1 MSEPIIILLAAFAA
15 ILAGFGWSFFYF
27 KDKKR
32 LLQEQLRQ
40 SDEQTKLMLE
50 KTIQEAEAAKKTALL
65 EAKEEGHKLR
75 SQIEREMNERRSEVS
90 RQERRLAQKEEQ
102 FDRKLTTAEQKEQA
116 VQVKEQELNKI
127 KEELQQAQVAQR
139 RELERIAQMSAEE
152 AKDMLLKSLEREL
165 QVDSARLI
173 KKMEDTAKE
182 EGDRRAQF
190 IIATTIQRWAADH
203 TAETTVSAV
212 HLPNDEMKGRI
223 IGREGR
229 NIRMLEALTGV
240 DLIID
245 DTPECVIVSGF
256 DPIRRAVAKLAL
268 EKLIVDGRI
277 HPARIEEMVE
287 KAQRELEVRIREAGE
302 AAALEAGVA
311 GLHPEMIKTIGR
323 LMFRTSYTQNVLKH
337 SIEASFIAAAIAA
350 ELGAN
355 VEIVKRAGL
364 LHDIGKTIADPDE
377 PHAVAGGKLAARY
390 GEESAVVHA
399 IAAHHYD
406 EEPKT
411 VEAIICAIC
420 DAISASRPGARR
432 ETLDLYVKRLEKLE
446 KIASSFPGIEK
457 SYAISAGR
465 EMRILV
471 RPGEIDDANALI
483 LARNIAKKI
492 EEELEYPGQIK
503 ITVIRETRAI
513 EYAK

>member
-1 MSEPIIILLAAFAA
+1 MIAMIAA
-15 ILAGFGWSFFYF
+15 IAGWGVSFLYF
-27 KDKKR
+27 KAKDKMWT
-32 LLQEQLRQ
+32 EQLRQ
-40 SDEQTKLMLE
+40 INEQTNLQLE
-50 KTIQEAEAAKKTALL
+50 KAHQETESVRKSAIL
-65 EAKEEGHKLR
+65 EAKDEGHR
-75 SQIEREMNERRSEVS
+75 IRTQIEKEMNERRSEIA
-90 RQERRLAQKEEQ
+90 RQERRLMQKEEHLDKK
-102 FDRKLTTAEQKEQA
+102 FASVEQREQNF
-116 VQVKEQELNKI
+116 QVKEQEVNKLREEI
-127 KEELQQAQVAQR
+127 KQIQITAR
-139 RELERIAQMSAEE
+139 KELERIAQMSAEE
-152 AKDMLLKSLEREL
+152 AKDMLLKSLEKEL
-165 QVDSARLI
+165 QIDSARLI
-173 KKMEDTAKE
+173 KKMEETAKE
-182 EGDRRAQF
+182 EADRRAQF
-190 IIATTIQRWAADH
+190 IIATTIQKWAADH
-203 TAETTVSAV
+203 TAESTVSAV
-212 HLPNDEMKGRI
+212 HLPSDDMKGRI

-268 EKLIVDGRI
+268 EKLIMDGRI

-287 KAQRELEVRIREAGE
+287 KAQKELEIKIREAGE
-302 AAALEAGVA
+302 ASALEAGVA
-311 GLHPEMIKTIGR
+311 GLHPEMIKILGR
-323 LMFRTSYTQNVLKH
+323 LMFRTSYSQNVLKH
-337 SIEASFIAAAIAA
+337 SIEASFIAASIAA

-355 VEIVKRAGL
+355 VEVAKRAGL

-390 GEESAVVHA
+390 GEEAAVVHA
-399 IAAHHYD
+399 ITVHHYD
-406 EEPKT
+406 EEPQT
-411 VEAIICAIC
+411 VEAVICAVC

-446 KIASSFPGIEK
+446 KVANSFSGVEK
-457 SYAISAGR
+457 SYAIQAGR

-471 RPGEIDDANALI
+471 KPNEIDDANAVI
-483 LARNIAKKI
+483 LARNIAKRI

>member
-1 MSEPIIILLAAFAA
+1 MNEPLIILLIAFAA
-15 ILAGFGWSFFYF
+15 IAIGFGVSFLFF
-27 KDKKR
+27 RTKEKNWQDK
-32 LLQEQLRQ
+32 QQQ
-40 SDEQTKLMLE
+40 TDEQTKLLLE
-50 KTIQEAEAAKKTALL
+50 KTHQEAEATKKTALL

-75 SQIEREMNERRSEVS
+75 TQIEKEMNDRRSEIS

-102 FDRKLTTAEQKEQA
+102 LDRKLSGMEEKEIYLQS
-116 VQVKEQELNKI
+116 KEHEIIKI
-127 KEELQQAQVAQR
+127 KEETQQVQVAQR
-139 RELERIAQMSAEE
+139 RELERIASMSAEE
-152 AKDMLLKSLEREL
+152 AKDMLLKTLDREL

-173 KKMEDTAKE
+173 KKMEESAKE
-182 EGDRRAQF
+182 EADRRAQF
-190 IIATTIQRWAADH
+190 VIATTIQRWAADH

-212 HLPNDEMKGRI
+212 HLPNDDMKGRI

-256 DPIRRAVAKLAL
+256 DPIRRAIAKLAL
-268 EKLIVDGRI
+268 EKLIIDGRI

-287 KAQRELEVRIREAGE
+287 KAQRELEVKVREAGE
-302 AAALEAGVA
+302 AAALESGVA
-311 GLHPEMIKTIGR
+311 GLHPEMIKTLGR

-337 SIEASFIAAAIAA
+337 SVEASFIAAAIAS
-350 ELGAN
+350 EIGAN

-390 GEESAVVHA
+390 GEEAAVVHA

-406 EEPKT
+406 EEPRT
-411 VEAIICAIC
+411 VEAIICATC

-446 KIASSFPGIEK
+446 KVANSFEGVEK

-471 RPGEIDDANALI
+471 RPNEIDDPNAII

-503 ITVIRETRAI
+503 VTVIRETRAI

>member
-1 MSEPIIILLAAFAA
+1 MNGPLIILLVALAA
-15 ILAGFGWSFFYF
+15 IVTGFGVSFLFF
-27 KDKKR
+27 RTKEKSWQDK
-32 LLQEQLRQ
+32 LNQI
-40 SDEQTKLMLE
+40 DEQSKLLLE
-50 KTIQEAEAAKKTALL
+50 KTCQEAEAAKKTALL

-75 SQIEREMNERRSEVS
+75 TQIEKEMNDRRSEIS

-102 FDRKLTTAEQKEQA
+102 LDRKLSGIEEKEIYLQS
-116 VQVKEQELNKI
+116 KEHEITKL
-127 KEELQQAQVAQR
+127 KEETQQIQIAGR
-139 RELERIAQMSAEE
+139 RELERIANMSAEE
-152 AKDMLLKSLEREL
+152 AKDMLLKTLEREL

-173 KKMEDTAKE
+173 KKMEETAKE
-182 EGDRRAQF
+182 EADRRAQF

-212 HLPNDEMKGRI
+212 HLPNDDMKGRI

-268 EKLIVDGRI
+268 EKLIIDGRI

-287 KAQRELEVRIREAGE
+287 KAQRELEIKIREAGE

-311 GLHPEMIKTIGR
+311 GLHPEMIKILGR

-350 ELGAN
+350 EVGAN
-355 VEIVKRAGL
+355 VEVVKRAGL
-364 LHDIGKTIADPDE
+364 MHDIGKTIADPDE

-390 GEESAVVHA
+390 GEEQAVVHA

-446 KIASSFPGIEK
+446 KVANSFDGVEK

-471 RPGEIDDANALI
+471 RPNEIDDANAVI

-503 ITVIRETRAI
+503 VTVIRETRAI

>member
-1 MSEPIIILLAAFAA
+1 MNEPLIILLIAFVA
-15 ILAGFGWSFFYF
+15 IAIGFGVSFLFF
-27 KDKKR
+27 RNKEKIWQDK
-32 LLQEQLRQ
+32 LQQT
-40 SDEQTKLMLE
+40 DEQSKLLLE
-50 KTIQEAEAAKKTALL
+50 KTHQEAEATKKTALL

-75 SQIEREMNERRSEVS
+75 TQIEREMNDRRSEIS

-102 FDRKLTTAEQKEQA
+102 LDRKLSGMEEKEIYLQG
-116 VQVKEQELNKI
+116 KEHEIIKI
-127 KEELQQAQVAQR
+127 KEDVQQIQGAQR
-139 RELERIAQMSAEE
+139 RELERIASLSAEE
-152 AKDMLLKSLEREL
+152 AKDMLLKTLEREL

-173 KKMEDTAKE
+173 KKMEESAKE
-182 EGDRRAQF
+182 EADRRAQSV
-190 IIATTIQRWAADH
+190 IATTIQRWASDH

-212 HLPNDEMKGRI
+212 HLPNDDMKGRI

-256 DPIRRAVAKLAL
+256 DPIRRAVARLAL
-268 EKLIVDGRI
+268 EKLIIDGRI

-287 KAQRELEVRIREAGE
+287 KAQRELEVKVREAGK

-311 GLHPEMIKTIGR
+311 GLHPEMIKILGR

-337 SIEASFIAAAIAA
+337 SVEASFIAAAIAA
-350 ELGAN
+350 EIGAN
-355 VEIVKRAGL
+355 VEVVKRAGL
-364 LHDIGKTIADPDE
+364 MHDIGKTIADPDE

-390 GEESAVVHA
+390 GEEAAVVHA

-411 VEAIICAIC
+411 VEAIIVATC

-446 KIASSFPGIEK
+446 KVANSFEGVEK

-471 RPGEIDDANALI
+471 RPNEIDDANAVI

-492 EEELEYPGQIK
+492 EDELEYPGQIK
-503 ITVIRETRAI
+503 VTVIRETRAI